1 MKYKFLILVNLMCMF
16 LHAEDIYSEQYCNS
30 RSDSEKNT
38 GLQIIVKILINDRI
52 LEILGTKKGDG
63 NTFSEYKLLML
74 RNSEGSLL
82 DSVSVILYDNQY
94 AYTTSVTEDAVCF
107 KIKSENEPI
116 YRLVFVNSVSNSISM
131 YPVKDKFIADICI
144 GKTFILYSTE
154 MDYNTIRKID
164 INTGETS
171 DVKGYYPNAE
181 IFCQAVNGKEKFW
194 FIYENRCYIID
205 GNEAI
210 RSNEI
215 LQKTKKTEIIDLIM
229 KEVVQ

>member
-1 MKYKFLILVNLMCMF
+1 MCMF

-38 GLQIIVKILINDRI
+38 GLQTIVKILINDRI

-181 IFCQAVNGKEKFW
+181 IFCQVVNGKEKFW
-194 FIYENRCYIID
+194 FIYENKCYIID